1 MRKKIVFMIINMN
14 VGGTEKALLNMMLE
28 MPRDTYEITV
38 LMLEEYGG
46 FLEHI
51 PGDINIEYFKN
62 YRGIKDVL
70 NKPPKVTTLQLFK
83 NGQIIKAFSLLMMYL
98 ISKIVKDKSIFFKY
112 ILSTCPEME
121 SEYDIAVAYAGPMD
135 FISYFVVNKIKA
147 KKKIQWV
154 HFDITKIGFDQ
165 NFVSKIYKKFDKIF
179 VVSNEGKTKL
189 INLLPNIKEKVDN
202 FTNII
207 SKDFVVKMADKGKGF
222 DDDFCGVRILTV
234 GRLSREK
241 GQDLTIP
248 ILSKLKKA
256 GYNVRWYCIGDGSER
271 LEYEQLIREH
281 NVEKDYILL
290 GSISNPYPY
299 MKQCDIYVQ
308 SSRHE
313 GYCITLSEAR
323 CFNNPIVTTNF
334 TGANEQ
340 ISNEETGL
348 IVDFDERKMYTALQR
363 LLNDE
368 RIRNKFK
375 YNLHQESVDTTKE
388 IEKLYKIADNF

>member
-1 MRKKIVFMIINMN
+1 MRKKIIFMIINMN
-14 VGGTEKALLNMMLE
+14 IGGTEKALLNMMLE
-28 MPRDTYEITV
+28 MPRDKYEITV

-51 PGDINIEYFKN
+51 PMDINIEYFKN

-83 NGQIIKAFSLLMMYL
+83 NGQIIKAFSLLMVYL
-98 ISKIVKDKSIFFKY
+98 ISKIMKDKSIFFKY

-234 GRLSREK
+234 GRLSMEK

-340 ISNEETGL
+340 ISNEKTGL
-348 IVDFDERKMYTALQR
+348 IVDFDEMQMYIAVKQLLDQAKVKNELRK
-363 LLNDE
+363 
-368 RIRNKFK
+368 
-375 YNLHQESVDTTKE
+375 NLRDDKVDTTRE
-388 IEKLYKIADNF
+388 MEKLYELAGSI